1 MNIAAKIWSWVVTV
15 WGAWAILFGL
25 FGEEFDGYTML
36 GGLIILISGIV
47 ALTYIWKD
55 DEVKKKAKTD
65 AEEERIAKIVAERL
79 NK

>member
-1 MNIAAKIWSWVVTV
+1 
-15 WGAWAILFGL
+15 
-25 FGEEFDGYTML
+25 ML
-36 GGLIILISGIV
+36 GGLIILV
-47 ALTYIWKD
+47 AGVITLTYIWKD